1 MKEAGAVI
9 KARAVSNVGLVV
21 FLVSLSRPKTLSN
34 GQPKRLLKM
43 NVTRPEMLW
52 DLKKGLSFCVILVA
66 WTEGNLPINSYRPLF
81 FFGIHRKQPIS
92 GYTQSLGFFQAAFWV
107 KQLAPPPQ
115 ARLELNNMKDQAEA
129 AQIKADSQAT
139 VKSPFPLH

>member
-9 KARAVSNVGLVV
+9 KARAVSNVGLVGF

-52 DLKKGLSFCVILVA
+52 DLKKGL
-66 WTEGNLPINSYRPLF
+66 
-81 FFGIHRKQPIS
+81 
-92 GYTQSLGFFQAAFWV
+92 
-107 KQLAPPPQ
+107 
-115 ARLELNNMKDQAEA
+115 
-129 AQIKADSQAT
+129 
-139 VKSPFPLH
+139 